1 MRRRMKEAGMA
12 SALIWLLFL
21 LALPNGM
28 VAQVSKLD
36 LNKAIE
42 IAVSNNYDA
51 RKARLSVQKAD
62 ARKDEA
68 IGNALPSLN
77 ITANY
82 TNNPIKPKFFLPDF
96 SNPGSNELQAVEIGA
111 TNSFSSSAQLTQIL
125 FNSAVFTGIGTA
137 KIYYDASK
145 EQFKS
150 TISHTITSVKR
161 NFYGILLAKGLVD
174 VFDTTLSNA
183 RRNLKSTE
191 ALYNEGFIPEF
202 DLIRARTSVQNIEPE
217 LLSAKMRY
225 LNLLNAFKFNLG
237 LDTRDSIEIVGKID
251 MTEYKTPSVD
261 SLMQRLKIDNYD
273 LRALDLV
280 KQVNEEMITINESE
294 YYPTLSL
301 FGNYTYQGQSN
312 TWDFNTVNSA
322 SVGINF
328 AMSLFKGFQ
337 SEKRVQQAKI
347 DYMTSI
353 EQYNQ
358 VHESLKMNLRNSLER
373 LSVAYEKVNVIQG
386 NVAQAKR
393 GYDIAEIR
401 YKEGIGSQMEI
412 NDANTALANAN
423 LSYLQ
428 AAYDYLDATI
438 ELEQVLGIVP
448 EKYLNEFDKN

>member
-1 MRRRMKEAGMA
+1 MKRKMIKGVK
-12 SALIWLLFL
+12 LKIWLIVVLCL
-21 LALPNGM
+21 SIT
-28 VAQVSKLD
+28 VDSSAQIKKLS
-36 LNKAIE
+36 LNEAIE
-42 IAVSNNYDA
+42 IAVSGNYDA
-51 RKARLSVQKAD
+51 KMARLSVQKAD

-68 IGNALPSLN
+68 IGNALPSLG
-77 ITANY
+77 ISANY

-96 SNPGSNELQAVEIGA
+96 ANPGSDELQAVEIGA
-111 TNSFSSSAQLTQIL
+111 TNSFSTSAQLTQIL

-150 TISHTITSVKR
+150 TISRTITSVKR
-161 NFYGILLAKGLVD
+161 SFYGVLLAKGLVD

-183 RRNLKSTE
+183 RRNLISTE

-217 LLSAKMRY
+217 LLNAKMRY
-225 LNLLNAFKFNLG
+225 INLLNAFKFNLG
-237 LDTRDSIEIVGKID
+237 MDTRDSVEIIGSINL
-251 MTEYKTPSVD
+251 TEYKTPD
-261 SLMQRLKIDNYD
+261 IDTLMQRLKSNNFD

-312 TWDFNTVNSA
+312 SWDFNTVNSA
-322 SVGINF
+322 AIGVNLSL
-328 AMSLFKGFQ
+328 SLFQGFQ
-337 SEKRVQQAKI
+337 SENRVQQSKI
-347 DYMTSI
+347 DYLTSV

-358 VHESLKMNLRNSLER
+358 THESLRMNLRNALER
-373 LSVAYEKVNVIQG
+373 LSVAYEKVNVIEG
-386 NVAQAKR
+386 NVDQARR
-393 GYDIAEIR
+393 GYEIAEIR

-423 LSYLQ
+423 LSFLQ

-438 ELEQVLGIVP
+438 ELEQLLGIVP
-448 EKYLNEFDKN
+448 DKFLNEFDD